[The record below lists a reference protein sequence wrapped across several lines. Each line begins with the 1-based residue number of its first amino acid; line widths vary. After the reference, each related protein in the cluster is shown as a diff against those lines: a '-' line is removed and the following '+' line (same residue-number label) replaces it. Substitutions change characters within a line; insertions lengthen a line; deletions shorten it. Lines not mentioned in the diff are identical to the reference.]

1 VALIEAKKAA
11 LVVIAHDVDPIELV
25 VFLPALCRNLK
36 MGIPYVIVKGK
47 ARLGT
52 VVCKKTSAVIALQEV
67 RSEDQ
72 RDLAT
77 IVSAAKANLY
87 VLILVC
93 FLLLTLS
100 IAR

>member
-1 VALIEAKKAA
+1 
-11 LVVIAHDVDPIELV
+11 
-25 VFLPALCRNLK
+25 

-52 VVCKKTSAVIALQEV
+52 VVHKKTSAVVALQEV

-77 IVSAAKANLY
+77 IISAAKANLY
-87 VLILVC
+87 VCRLLIYVFPIC
-93 FLLLTLS
+93 
-100 IAR
+100 